1 MFQKTN
7 EAHEHQTRQ
16 AKHDFLPPK
25 PKTNYMKKAF
35 SYRGAVAWNNL
46 PSEIKNY
53 ETVNIF
59 KAKLKIINCGY
70 ILILLVFVTLVSNM
84 YVE

>member
-1 MFQKTN
+1 MNTK
-7 EAHEHQTRQ
+7 R
-16 AKHDFLPPK
+16 DK
-25 PKTNYMKKAF
+25 PNMI
-35 SYRGAVAWNNL
+35 SYHRSLKQITWKRHLAIYSGAVAWNNL
-46 PSEIKNY
+46 PSEIKNS

-59 KAKLKIINCGY
+59 KVKLKIINWEY